1 MSFKYNR
8 IDLALVSKGP
18 DDIVE
23 IGEIGGAP
31 CTHLVVE
38 KLGGG
43 SVTIE
48 GSDKADGTWT
58 TALTVTVPANGF
70 YRERIPLELPKYIRL
85 AAEGATLS
93 IRG

>member
-1 MSFKYNR
+1 MSFRYNR

-18 DDIVE
+18 DEIIE
-23 IGEIGGAP
+23 IGETGGAP

-38 KLGGG
+38 MEDGG

-48 GSDKADGTWT
+48 GAAEADGEFDYE
-58 TALTVTVPANGF
+58 LTVTVPASGF
-70 YRERIPLELPKYIRL
+70 YRERIPLDMPKYIRL
-85 AAEGATLS
+85 ADEGAVLS